1 MARSTVVALA
11 RYPLKSAGGE
21 RLDAVDLD
29 HTGLPGDRAWACLDP
44 DDGTI
49 GSAKHPARWGRLL
62 EVRATTAA
70 DWRTVEVRVA
80 GRVHVA
86 GTPEADEA
94 LSDHLGRGVHLSD
107 RPPADARLHRRL
119 PDSAGLVPEWLDDVG
134 PGGEAVTSMSGA
146 GRVGRFVDFGAVHL
160 VTTGSLAR
168 LGRQLGARAAAARR
182 FRPNLVVDAPEDPAA
197 GTELH
202 VGDAALRVVL
212 PTPRCVV
219 PGLAHRGLPHDRE
232 LLSALARHHR
242 GPVPGLG
249 RAACFDTY
257 ADVVH
262 PGRIRVGQTVDT
274 RRHHEEAQP

>member
-168 LGRQLGARAAAARR
+168 LGRQLGRGPRRRVGSGPTSSLTRRRTRQPARSCTW
-182 FRPNLVVDAPEDPAA
+182 V
-197 GTELH
+197 
-202 VGDAALRVVL
+202 
-212 PTPRCVV
+212 TPRCGSSCR
-219 PGLAHRGLPHDRE
+219 P
-232 LLSALARHHR
+232 
-242 GPVPGLG
+242 
-249 RAACFDTY
+249 RAASYPASRT
-257 ADVVH
+257 AASL
-262 PGRIRVGQTVDT
+262 TT
-274 RRHHEEAQP
+274 ASS